1 MEFNDLTPEQRE
13 KAKACT
19 SAEELIALAQEEG
32 VDLTDEQIEGLAGG
46 REWYDCPYDCPSFSS
61 QCDLLNT

>member
-19 SAEELIALAQEEG
+19 SAEELIALAQAEG
-32 VDLTDEQIEGLAGG
+32 VDLSDEQIEGLAGG
-46 REWYDCPYDCPSFSS
+46 KEWDDCPVDCGSFHVSI
-61 QCDLLNT
+61 